1 MKLFQFLVAALL
13 LVSYTV
19 QAQEPPDPT
28 PGATKPVRE
37 QNLDTEGW
45 IAVHEQGTAKVEVQ
59 GTADVN
65 VTGGS
70 IDANVTGG
78 SIDANISGGSVTVDN
93 TNANPVPVVGIVT
106 VDNFPGQQGVFV
118 DGGVM
123 TPVTRAY
130 YDFFDLDG
138 QKSSGLQY
146 FTGGPILA
154 TLIYVS
160 HNDDKVKVR
169 FFSEALAPAGPF
181 HSILFIDAKEGGGP
195 DHTIPLTY
203 PVEMDGFEIRCE
215 NDVNQCEVK
224 ITVVGF

>member
-13 LVSYTV
+13 LVSYTA

-37 QNLDTEGW
+37 QNLDANDW
-45 IAVHEQGTAKVEVQ
+45 IAVHEQGTANVEVQ

-93 TNANPVPVVGIVT
+93 TDSNPVPVDVKNLPT
-106 VDNFPGQQGVFV
+106 QQDVWV

-130 YDFFDLDG
+130 YDFFNLDHDAL
-138 QKSSGLQY
+138 SGIQPI
-146 FTGGPILA
+146 TGGPILA

-160 HNDDKVKVR
+160 HNNDKVFVR
-169 FFSEALAPAGPF
+169 FFSDTLAPAGL
-181 HSILFIDAKEGGGP
+181 HQLLFIDASEGGGP
-195 DHTIPLTY
+195 DHIIPLMY
-203 PVEMDGFEIRCE
+203 PVEIDGFEIKCL
-215 NDVNQCEVK
+215 NVADKCEVNV
-224 ITVVGF
+224 TVVGF

>member
-1 MKLFQFLVAALL
+1 MKLFQFMVAALL
-13 LVSYTV
+13 LVSSAIV
-19 QAQEPPDPT
+19 LSAPPDPNL
-28 PGATKPVRE
+28 PNPPLAVRE
-37 QNLDTEGW
+37 ANVDGSDW
-45 IAVHEQGTAKVEVQ
+45 IRVHEQGTAKVDVQ
-59 GTADVN
+59 GIANVN
-65 VTGGS
+65 VTGGT

-78 SIDANISGGSVTVDN
+78 SVTVNN
-93 TNANPVPVVGIVT
+93 TNTNPVPVEGTVT
-106 VDNFPGQQGVFV
+106 VDNFPGQQDVWV
-118 DGGVM
+118 EGGVM

-130 YDFFDLDG
+130 YDFFNLDS
-138 QKSSGLQY
+138 QRSSGLQH
-146 FTGGPILA
+146 FTGGPILV

-160 HNDDKVKVR
+160 HNDDKVRVR

-215 NDVNQCEVK
+215 NDTNPCEVQ

>member
-1 MKLFQFLVAALL
+1 MKLFQFLVAMLL
-13 LVSYTV
+13 IVSYNV

-37 QNLDTEGW
+37 QNLDTNDW

-59 GTADVN
+59 GVADVN

-78 SIDANISGGSVTVDN
+78 TIDANISGGSVTVDN
-93 TNANPVPVVGIVT
+93 ENTNPVPVAGTVT
-106 VDNFPGQQGVFV
+106 VDNLPGQQDVWV

-130 YDFFDLDG
+130 YDYFILDHNG
-138 QKSSGLQY
+138 GSGVQPI
-146 FTGGPILA
+146 TGGPILA

-160 HNDDKVKVR
+160 HNNDKLFVR
-169 FFSEALAPAGPF
+169 FFSETLAPAGL
-181 HSILFIDAKEGGGP
+181 HQLLFIDASEGGGP
-195 DHTIPLTY
+195 DHIIPLTY
-203 PVEMDGFEIRCE
+203 PVEIDGFEILCRNAGDE
-215 NDVNQCEVK
+215 CEVN